1 MSVML
6 VLLGLY
12 ACLLMAAGLYVSRRV
27 KGSGDFFVAGRQL
40 STGLVFTTLL
50 AANIGAGSTVGAAGL
65 AYRHGLSAWWW
76 SGSAALGCLLLGLV
90 VAPRLHR
97 LATERGFL
105 TVGDFLE
112 WRFDRSVR
120 GLVAA
125 ILWVGT
131 LSILAGQLIAMAWAL
146 EVIAGIPKPVGC
158 LVSGLVMIA
167 YFSAGGLLAAAWVN
181 LLELAMLLV
190 GFLVAV
196 PFAWS
201 AAGGWTGL
209 RAAAGPQAEAA
220 YGSVFGMGAPLVL
233 GLLVTFVP
241 SFAVSPGLVQKTF
254 GARTAASA
262 RSAVLWNTLALA
274 AFAFVP
280 TLLGMAARA
289 TRPDLRNPEL
299 ALPALLA
306 EVLPP
311 WVGGLGLA
319 ALFAAE
325 ISTADAVLF
334 MLSTSLSQDLYKT
347 FVDPGAD
354 DARLLRVGR
363 LTAAGAGLLGI
374 ALALALPSVEQAL
387 RAFYGVMTVALF
399 VPLMWGLLD
408 RRAGAR
414 VARLAVLGAVLVTG
428 ASIAI
433 LQAHAWRGWLP
444 FVAGMTMA
452 AAVFALG
459 PALDR
464 RGRAS

>member
-1 MSVML
+1 MSVTL
-6 VLLGLY
+6 ALLGLY
-12 ACLLMAAGLYVSRRV
+12 ASLLVGAGLYVSRRV
-27 KGSGDFFVAGRQL
+27 KGSGDFFVAGRRL
-40 STGLVFTTLL
+40 PTALVFTTLL

-65 AYRHGLSAWWW
+65 GYRYGLSAWWW
-76 SGSAALGCLLLGLV
+76 SGSAALGCLLLGAF

-97 LATERGFL
+97 LAVERGFL

-112 WRFDRSVR
+112 ARFDRSVR
-120 GLVAA
+120 ALVAA
-125 ILWVGT
+125 VLWIGT

-146 EVIAGIPKPVGC
+146 EVIAGLPKPVGC
-158 LVSGLVMIA
+158 LVGGLVMIA

-190 GFLVAV
+190 GFLVAL

-201 AAGGWTGL
+201 AAGGWAGL
-209 RAAAGPQAEAA
+209 SAAAGPESAAA
-220 YGSVFGMGAPLVL
+220 YGSFFGMGGPLIL

-241 SFAVSPGLVQKTF
+241 SFAVSPGLVQKTY
-254 GARTAASA
+254 GARSADAA
-262 RSAVLWNTLALA
+262 RKAVLWNALALA
-274 AFAFVP
+274 VFAFVP
-280 TLLGMAARA
+280 ALLGMAARA
-289 TRPDLRNPEL
+289 TRPELRNAEL

-334 MLSTSLSQDLYKT
+334 MLSSSLSQDLYKT
-347 FVDPGAD
+347 FVDPRAD

-363 LTAAGAGLLGI
+363 WTAAGAGSLGI
-374 ALALALPSVEQAL
+374 VLALALPSVEQAL

-399 VPLMWGLLD
+399 VPLIWGIFG

-414 VARLAVLGAVLVTG
+414 VARVAVLGAALATAVSLVLLAGHV
-428 ASIAI
+428 
-433 LQAHAWRGWLP
+433 WRAWLP
-444 FVAGMTMA
+444 FAAGMGVA
-452 AAVFALG
+452 ATAFAVG
-459 PALDR
+459 PVLDR
-464 RGRAS
+464 RARAS

>member
-1 MSVML
+1 MSVTL

-12 ACLLMAAGLYVSRRV
+12 ACLLVGAGLYVSRRV
-27 KGSGDFFVAGRQL
+27 KGSGDFFVAGRRL

-97 LATERGFL
+97 LASERGFL

-112 WRFDRSVR
+112 SRFDRSVR
-120 GLVAA
+120 GVVAT
-125 ILWVGT
+125 ILWIGT
-131 LSILAGQLIAMAWAL
+131 LSILAGQLIAMAWAF
-146 EVIAGIPKPVGC
+146 EVISGLPKPVGC

-181 LLELAMLLV
+181 LLELGVLVV

-201 AAGGWTGL
+201 AAGGWEGL
-209 RAAAGPQAEAA
+209 RAASGPGSSAA
-220 YGSVFGMGAPLVL
+220 YGSFFGMGGALLL
-233 GLLVTFVP
+233 GLFVTFVP
-241 SFAVSPGLVQKTF
+241 SFAVSPGLVQKTY

-262 RSAVLWNTLALA
+262 RTAVLWNALALA

-280 TLLGMAARA
+280 ALLGMAARA
-289 TRPDLRNPEL
+289 TRPDLRDAEL

-334 MLSTSLSQDLYKT
+334 MLSTSLAQDLYKT
-347 FVDPGAD
+347 FVHPGAD
-354 DARLLRVGR
+354 DARLLRVSR
-363 LTAAGAGLLGI
+363 WTSVAAGLLGI
-374 ALALALPSVEQAL
+374 ALALALPSVAAAL
-387 RAFYGVMTVALF
+387 KAFYGIMTVALF
-399 VPLMWGLLD
+399 VPLLWGLLD
-408 RRAGAR
+408 RRTGAGVAR
-414 VARLAVLGAVLVTG
+414 VAVGAAVVTTGVALWVLR
-428 ASIAI
+428 
-433 LQAHAWRGWLP
+433 AHAWRAWLP
-444 FVAGMTMA
+444 FAAGMMA
-452 AAVFALG
+452 AAAAFAIG
-459 PALDR
+459 RALDS